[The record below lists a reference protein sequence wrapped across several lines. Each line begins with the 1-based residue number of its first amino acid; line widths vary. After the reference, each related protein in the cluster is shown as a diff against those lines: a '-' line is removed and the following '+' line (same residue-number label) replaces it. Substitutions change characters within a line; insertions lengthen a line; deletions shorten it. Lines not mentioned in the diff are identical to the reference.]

1 MLIDKYADREKIS
14 KWAEEGVEWAVEN
27 GIMAGIGNNMLSPDT
42 NLTREQMCVML
53 QRFYNLVFES
63 IEVNKANIHIDKKN

>member
-27 GIMAGIGNNMLSPDT
+27 GIMTGIGNNMLSPDT